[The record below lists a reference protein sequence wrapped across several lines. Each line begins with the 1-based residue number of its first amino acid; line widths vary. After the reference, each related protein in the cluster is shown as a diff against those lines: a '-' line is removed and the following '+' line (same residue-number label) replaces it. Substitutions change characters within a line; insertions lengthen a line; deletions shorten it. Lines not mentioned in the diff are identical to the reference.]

1 MLKSGPLAPY
11 NHVQRLIKGRQYL
24 QMARGLMVG
33 LSNETLSIRFSH
45 FFLDFFSKILGYMHA
60 CACVSRALEATTPH
74 NLFVFPAH

>member
-33 LSNETLSIRFSH
+33 LSNETLSIRVFVLFSG
-45 FFLDFFSKILGYMHA
+45 FFFKNFRIHA
-60 CACVSRALEATTPH
+60 RVRVCFPRARGDDAS
-74 NLFVFPAH
+74 